1 MRCFALRTNSWSQ
14 SIATMLL
21 LVSLALATSTSR
33 ADTVASLLGNFTV
46 NQYSELAPTAG
57 KVEVRHAIVFGQLPA
72 LRELHLADADGDGVT
87 SQAERDAHAQ
97 RLAES
102 LARQLAMT
110 VDGVAVPLHAVRAIT
125 SLPTEATGFSLRVDM
140 DFAGDLPAPAG
151 DGARRTLAF
160 VNESYAGRFGW
171 REIIVKPSRAL
182 AIFDTDAYSTSLTAG
197 LTETVQSMPEAGP
210 LAERAI
216 GLSFIAGPLPT
227 GARALGPRPGTTDT
241 TVAANASSADATS
254 WLAQQTRRI
263 VDLISSRDVPLPIT
277 LLALAAA
284 MVLGALH
291 ALSPG
296 HGKTVVGAYLVGSRG
311 TAAHAVYL
319 GATVTITH
327 TIGVFALGF
336 ATLVASS
343 YIVPERLLLW
353 LSFGSGLLVLATGAA
368 LFLTRWRAALGA
380 ARPQYRPLSASRARN
395 LTTPWLAESG
405 AHTLAFAH
413 AHHRGDHAHAHLH
426 GHDHRHGGLVHSH
439 GGSVHSHLP
448 PGGAGEKITWKGLLA
463 LGISGGLVP
472 CPSAM
477 VLLLAAIALN
487 KTAYGM
493 LLVLAF
499 SIGLAAALTAV
510 GLAFLYARDRLSAT
524 RGDPRWRRWLPV
536 ASAGVIT
543 AVGVAMCYGAIV
555 AAPI

>member
-1 MRCFALRTNSWSQ
+1 MRFLTPCKNSWSQ
-14 SIATMLL
+14 WFAPIAL
-21 LVSLALATSTSR
+21 LVSFALTAAPSR
-33 ADTVASLLGNFTV
+33 ADTVASLLGNFSV
-46 NQYSELAPTAG
+46 NQYSELALG
-57 KVEVRHAIVFGQLPA
+57 VDKIEVRHAIVFGQLPA

-87 SQAERDAHAQ
+87 SQAERDAYAQ

-102 LARQLAMT
+102 LARQLVTT
-110 VDGVAVPLHAVRAIT
+110 VDGVAVPLRAVRATT
-125 SLPTEATGFSLRVDM
+125 SLPTEAAGFSLRVEM
-140 DFAGDLPAPAG
+140 DLAGDLPATTSRAHH
-151 DGARRTLAF
+151 TLTF

-171 REIIVKPSRAL
+171 QEIVVKPSRSL
-182 AIFDTDAYSTSLTAG
+182 AIFDTDAHSTSLTAG
-197 LTETVQSMPEAGP
+197 LTETVQALPEAGP
-210 LAERAI
+210 LAERAAAF
-216 GLSFIAGPLPT
+216 SFVAGPLPAGT
-227 GARALGPRPGTTDT
+227 RALGPRPGMKDT
-241 TVAANASSADATS
+241 TAATNTGSSDATS

-263 VDLISSRDVPLPIT
+263 VDLISARDVPLPIT

-327 TIGVFALGF
+327 TLGVFALGF

-343 YIVPERLLLW
+343 YIVPERLLPW
-353 LSFGSGLLVLATGAA
+353 LSLASGLLVLAIGAA
-368 LFLTRWRAALGA
+368 LFLARWRAAWGA
-380 ARPQYRPLSASRARN
+380 ARPHYRRLSASTSKT
-395 LTTPWLAESG
+395 LTTPWRAASG
-405 AHTLAFAH
+405 PHTLAFAH
-413 AHHRGDHAHAHLH
+413 AHDHGDHAHAHFH
-426 GHDHRHGGLVHSH
+426 GHDPHHGALVHSH

-448 PGGAGEKITWKGLLA
+448 PGGAGEKVTWKSLLA

-499 SIGLAAALTAV
+499 SIGLAGTLMAV
-510 GLAFLYARDRLSAT
+510 GLAFLYARDKLSAT
-524 RGDPRWRRWLPV
+524 RVDPRWGRWLPV

-543 AVGVAMCYGAIV
+543 AVGIAMCYGAMV